1 MATLVLITVTI
12 PGQEKPLAT
21 SAPAYGLAERQ
32 LPPPSQGLLNDC
44 LRTQSE
50 TFGDW
55 DLGGQVRVRYEIKEN
70 GGIYPNF
77 DFRRAGVDND
87 NAYLLLREK
96 LHLGYAPCSW
106 FGLFAEG
113 RDNSAIG
120 DERHPSP
127 DADQVDLY
135 QAFIRVGDPKQFP
148 LTAKIGRQELIYGD
162 ERLVGNADWNNVPRS
177 FDAAKLRFENP
188 NLWVDAFAGLVVVP
202 VPHQFNEDNNH
213 DWFSG
218 IYASSSTLVPRQETQ
233 LYFLSRNAS
242 TKAVGAVSGSLYPLP
257 SARDI
262 ETAGARVKSLP
273 GQWNGWDYTAELA
286 GQFGSINVAV
296 PGAGRRRVDQEAL
309 AAAVTGGYTWATAPF
324 TPRLGLEYDFASGD
338 HDPRDGKSG
347 TFENLFPTNHKV
359 YGYMD
364 FFSWHNMHDLRLTA
378 SLRPAKPLL
387 VTLDYHL
394 FWLADTHDYFYPIAG
409 AGRSASSSYGRNPQ
423 FNSFVGSELD
433 LEAIYTPAP
442 WITLRAGYG
451 HFFVGDYV
459 QSSLASVGGSRD
471 ADWLYLQTT
480 FTF

>member
-162 ERLVGNADWNNVPRS
+162 ERLVGNADWNTN
-177 FDAAKLRFENP
+177 
-188 NLWVDAFAGLVVVP
+188 
-202 VPHQFNEDNNH
+202 
-213 DWFSG
+213 
-218 IYASSSTLVPRQETQ
+218 
-233 LYFLSRNAS
+233 S
-242 TKAVGAVSGSLYPLP
+242 TKTIITTGFPEFMLP
-257 SARDI
+257 AQLWS
-262 ETAGARVKSLP
+262 P
-273 GQWNGWDYTAELA
+273 GRKHS
-286 GQFGSINVAV
+286 FIFFH
-296 PGAGRRRVDQEAL
+296 
-309 AAAVTGGYTWATAPF
+309 ATPAPK
-324 TPRLGLEYDFASGD
+324 RS
-338 HDPRDGKSG
+338 
-347 TFENLFPTNHKV
+347 
-359 YGYMD
+359 
-364 FFSWHNMHDLRLTA
+364 
-378 SLRPAKPLL
+378 
-387 VTLDYHL
+387 
-394 FWLADTHDYFYPIAG
+394 
-409 AGRSASSSYGRNPQ
+409 GRSAAR
-423 FNSFVGSELD
+423 F
-433 LEAIYTPAP
+433 TRC
-442 WITLRAGYG
+442 RA
-451 HFFVGDYV
+451 
-459 QSSLASVGGSRD
+459 RE
-471 ADWLYLQTT
+471 T
-480 FTF
+480 

>member
-55 DLGGQVRVRYEIKEN
+55 DLGGQVRVRYELKEN
-70 GGIYPNF
+70 GGINPNF

-113 RDNSAIG
+113 RDSSAIG

-273 GQWNGWDYTAELA
+273 GQRNGWDYTAELA
-286 GQFGSINVAV
+286 GQFGSINLAV

-309 AAAVTGGYTWATAPF
+309 AARCDRRLYLGHSPIHSAT
-324 TPRLGLEYDFASGD
+324 RLGIRLRFGRSRSARREK
-338 HDPRDGKSG
+338 R
-347 TFENLFPTNHKV
+347 NL
-359 YGYMD
+359 
-364 FFSWHNMHDLRLTA
+364 R
-378 SLRPAKPLL
+378 KPLSDQPQSIW
-387 VTLDYHL
+387 VHG
-394 FWLADTHDYFYPIAG
+394 FFQLAQHA
-409 AGRSASSSYGRNPQ
+409 RSASDRQP
-423 FNSFVGSELD
+423 
-433 LEAIYTPAP
+433 PARK
-442 WITLRAGYG
+442 TVAGDPG
-451 HFFVGDYV
+451 
-459 QSSLASVGGSRD
+459 L
-471 ADWLYLQTT
+471 
-480 FTF
+480 